1 MGEGASALAME
12 MSDVTLMD
20 SNLEKLVYVIKMGSR
35 VTCTIQENIS
45 FSLVSKLLVVCLTFF
60 GKMTLLAA
68 IASDVGVMLLV
79 TLNGM
84 KLLPATSKLEAR
96 VRRRLKSPQSTLGE
110 YDEVLG
116 SERDDS
122 DGEFELQPTS
132 KSKNGDDS
140 SEEGDFEIV

>member
-1 MGEGASALAME
+1 